1 MLTARF
7 FISRTSNL
15 EPRTSNLEPRTSNLE
30 PRISNLP
37 HGTPVLC
44 TSKSGNTLETYI
56 LSSLGGFS
64 RKSEKSQRNLDFF
77 EFWKVVFQILYFP
90 FLRVTPLDY
99 IIKII

>member
-7 FISRTSNL
+7 FYFSNL
-15 EPRTSNLEPRTSNLE
+15 EPRTSNLEPRTYL
-30 PRISNLP
+30 IVF
-37 HGTPVLC
+37 PVLC